1 MSSNMGELPPRASG
15 ARRAAACAC
24 ATRTCVRHQ
33 AERWHSLLALDH
45 RAHADAAAGD
55 GNIALALAACGA
67 K

>member
-1 MSSNMGELPPRASG
+1 MGELPHRTPG
-15 ARRAAACAC
+15 ARVHDAY
-24 ATRTCVRHQ
+24 VRHQ

-45 RAHADAAAGD
+45 RAHADVATGD